1 MRLEFVALG
10 VGFFILPLVIGGGLL
25 FNRMRSDRRLVMRF
39 AALHRP
45 TRAVILEPTKP
56 AESLRA
62 IAIQVVSG
70 LGDWVLRVGLLS
82 GRSRDDVEATLRGAG
97 HTGSAALR
105 LFIGTKLLLLFLLPA
120 SAWLATGDM
129 NISFSTKVVCIA
141 IAAIIGMVGPDMAVR
156 KWRDRHM
163 KRIRDQIPDALDMMV
178 ICAGAGLSLGTTII
192 RVAQE
197 LQHSHPSIALELAH
211 TANELQMMT
220 DSKIPLA
227 NLGNRCGVE
236 SAKRL
241 ATTLLQS
248 AQYGTP
254 LTDALRAL
262 AAELRTELITRFEAK
277 AARMPVLLTLPM
289 VAFIL
294 PCVFLVIGGPAV
306 IKVIHAL
313 SH

>member
-1 MRLEFVALG
+1 VNLEIVALG
-10 VGFFILPLVIGGGLL
+10 VGFFILPLIIGGGLL
-25 FNRMRSDRRLVMRF
+25 FNRMRSDRRLVVRF
-39 AALHRP
+39 ASLHRP
-45 TRAVILEPTKP
+45 TRAVVVENAVPS
-56 AESLRA
+56 ESLRS
-62 IAIQVVSG
+62 IAIRMVSG
-70 LGDWVLRVGLLS
+70 IGDWVLRVGLLS
-82 GRSRDDVEATLRGAG
+82 GRTRIDVEATLRGAG
-97 HTGSAALR
+97 HTGPAALR
-105 LFIGTKLLLLFLLPA
+105 LFIGTKLLLMLILPA
-120 SAWLATGDM
+120 SAWVATDDM
-129 NISFSTKVVCIA
+129 DIAFSTKVICIA
-141 IAAIIGMVGPDMAVR
+141 VAAVVGMVGPDMVVR
-156 KWRDRHM
+156 KRRDNHT

-178 ICAGAGLSLGTTII
+178 ICAGAGLGLGTTIV
-192 RVAQE
+192 RVAHE
-197 LQHSHPSIALELAH
+197 LQHSHPAIALELAH

-220 DSKIPLA
+220 DSKIPLT

-254 LTDALRAL
+254 LTDALRGL

-289 VAFIL
+289 IAFIL

-313 SH
+313 S

>member
-1 MRLEFVALG
+1 MKLEFIALG
-10 VGFFILPLVIGGGLL
+10 VGFFVLPLVIGGGLL

-45 TRAVILEPTKP
+45 AQAVIVENTKP

-62 IAIQVVSG
+62 IAIQMVAG

-82 GRSRDDVEATLRGAG
+82 ARTRDAVEATLRGAG

-105 LFIGTKLLLLFLLPA
+105 LFIGTKLLLLVLLPA
-120 SAWLATGDM
+120 GAWAVTSDM
-129 NISFSTKVVCIA
+129 DIAFSTKVVCIA
-141 IAAIIGMVGPDMAVR
+141 AATIAGMVGPDMAVR
-156 KWRDRHM
+156 KWRDNHM

-178 ICAGAGLSLGTTII
+178 ICAGAGLSMGTTII
-192 RVAQE
+192 RVAHE
-197 LQHSHPSIALELAH
+197 LQHSHPAIALELAH

-220 DSKIPLA
+220 DSKVPLA
-227 NLGNRCGVE
+227 NMGTRCGVE

-313 SH
+313 ST

>member
-1 MRLEFVALG
+1 MNLEFVALG
-10 VGFFILPLVIGGGLL
+10 AGFFILPLVIGGGLL

-45 TRAVILEPTKP
+45 ARAIVVEDVIP

-62 IAIQVVSG
+62 IAIRMVSW

-82 GRSRDDVEATLRGAG
+82 GRTRDDVEATLRGAG

-105 LFIGTKLLLLFLLPA
+105 LFIGTKLLLLVLLPA
-120 SAWLATGDM
+120 GAWAVTSDM
-129 NISFSTKVVCIA
+129 DIAFSTKVVCIA
-141 IAAIIGMVGPDMAVR
+141 VAAIVGMVGPDMAVR
-156 KWRDRHM
+156 KRRDNHM

-178 ICAGAGLSLGTTII
+178 ICAGAGLGLGTTIV
-192 RVAQE
+192 RVAHE
-197 LQHSHPSIALELAH
+197 LQHSHPAIALELAH
-211 TANELQMMT
+211 TANELQMIT
-220 DSKIPLA
+220 DSKIPLT

-289 VAFIL
+289 IAFIL

-313 SH
+313 S

>member
-1 MRLEFVALG
+1 
-10 VGFFILPLVIGGGLL
+10 
-25 FNRMRSDRRLVMRF
+25 
-39 AALHRP
+39 
-45 TRAVILEPTKP
+45 
-56 AESLRA
+56 
-62 IAIQVVSG
+62 
-70 LGDWVLRVGLLS
+70 
-82 GRSRDDVEATLRGAG
+82 
-97 HTGSAALR
+97 
-105 LFIGTKLLLLFLLPA
+105 
-120 SAWLATGDM
+120 
-129 NISFSTKVVCIA
+129 
-141 IAAIIGMVGPDMAVR
+141 
-156 KWRDRHM
+156 
-163 KRIRDQIPDALDMMV
+163 
-178 ICAGAGLSLGTTII
+178 
-192 RVAQE
+192 
-197 LQHSHPSIALELAH
+197 LQHSHPAVALELAH

-220 DSKIPLA
+220 DSKIPLT

-262 AAELRTELITRFEAK
+262 AGELRTELITRFEAK

-313 SH
+313 N

>member
-1 MRLEFVALG
+1 MNLEFVALG
-10 VGFFILPLVIGGGLL
+10 VGFFILPLIIGGGLL
-25 FNRMRSDRRLVMRF
+25 FNRMRSDRRLVVRF
-39 AALHRP
+39 ASLHRP
-45 TRAVILEPTKP
+45 ARALVVENAVPT
-56 AESLRA
+56 ESLRS
-62 IAIQVVSG
+62 IAIRLVSG
-70 LGDWVLRVGLLS
+70 IGDWVLRVGLLS
-82 GRSRDDVEATLRGAG
+82 GRTRIDVEATLRGAG
-97 HTGSAALR
+97 HTGPAALR
-105 LFIGTKLLLLFLLPA
+105 LFIGTKLLLMFILPA
-120 SAWLATGDM
+120 STWVATDDM
-129 NISFSTKVVCIA
+129 DIAFSTKVICIVA
-141 IAAIIGMVGPDMAVR
+141 AAIVGMVGPDMVVR
-156 KWRDRHM
+156 KRRDNHT

-178 ICAGAGLSLGTTII
+178 ICAGAGLGLGTTII
-192 RVAQE
+192 RVAHE
-197 LQHSHPSIALELAH
+197 LQHSHPAIALELAH

-220 DSKIPLA
+220 DSKIPLT

-313 SH
+313 S

>member
-1 MRLEFVALG
+1 MNLEFVALG
-10 VGFFILPLVIGGGLL
+10 VGFFILPLVVGGGLL
-25 FNRMRSDRRLVMRF
+25 FNRMRIDRRLVMRF

-45 TRAVILEPTKP
+45 AQTIVVEHNRAQN
-56 AESLRA
+56 LRA
-62 IAIQVVSG
+62 IGIQVISG

-82 GRSRDDVEATLRGAG
+82 GRTRDDVEATLRGAG
-97 HTGSAALR
+97 HTGAAALR
-105 LFIGTKLLLLFLLPA
+105 LFIGTKLLLMVVLPA
-120 SAWLATGDM
+120 STWVATDDM
-129 NISFSTKVVCIA
+129 NVAFSTKVICIA
-141 IAAIIGMVGPDMAVR
+141 IATIVGMVGPDMAVR
-156 KWRDRHM
+156 KWRDKHM

-197 LQHSHPSIALELAH
+197 LQHSHPAIALELAH

-220 DSKIPLA
+220 DSKTPLA
-227 NLGNRCGVE
+227 NLGSRCGVE
-236 SAKRL
+236 SARRL

-313 SH
+313 S